1 MIKDKTKFIYK
12 GKIYKDLS
20 SLSKK
25 DREAIEKD
33 IENINDIT
41 KDGISVM
48 DHLFKENPEQIVEV
62 TFKKEPAKTVKMKV
76 KDLPCFINH

>member
-48 DHLFKENPEQIVEV
+48 SYLFKKNPEQIVEV
-62 TFKKEPAKTVKMKV
+62 TFKKEPAKTVKMKI
-76 KDLPCFINH
+76 KDLPCFTQ